1 MSKKAIILAGG
12 KGSRLG
18 PYTTVLPKP
27 LLPIG
32 DRAILDV
39 VVHQLRSHGFT
50 DLTFAVGYLAH
61 LIQAVFADGAAHG
74 VSIDYHMER
83 EPLGT
88 AGALATIEGLDD
100 TFLAMNGDVL
110 TTLDY
115 RYLFEAHRNAGNLL
129 TIATHRRVVRTEYGV
144 IHLDGQVGETA
155 AVTGYEEKPDIPYVV
170 SMGIYVAEPAVL
182 DYVDAGSFLDVPEL
196 VLRLLA
202 NGERVGSF
210 LYNGYWLDIGR
221 HEDYEKAIVEYE
233 QLKQQ
238 LFGEYEKAAVSPASG
253 QTGNG
258 VGGAGW
264 STGPLRAVGA
274 PDTG

>member
-1 MSKKAIILAGG
+1 MSGKAIVLAGG

-50 DLTFAVGYLAH
+50 DLTIAVGYLAH
-61 LIQAVFADGAAHG
+61 LIEAVFGDGSAHG
-74 VSIDYHMER
+74 VSIKYHLEK

-88 AGALATIEGLDD
+88 AGALATIDGLDE

-115 RYLFEAHRNAGNLL
+115 CCLFDAHRDAGNIL

-144 IHLDGQVGETA
+144 IRLHGGAGETA
-155 AVTGYEEKPDIPYVV
+155 AVTGYEEKPEIPYVV
-170 SMGIYVAEPAVL
+170 SMGVYVAEPGVL
-182 DYVDAGSFLDVPEL
+182 DYVDAGTFLDIPEL

-202 NGERVGSF
+202 DGQRVGSF
-210 LYNGYWLDIGR
+210 LYDGYWLDIGR

-233 QLKQQ
+233 QLKDQ
-238 LFGEYEKAAVSPASG
+238 LFPEYE
-253 QTGNG
+253 T
-258 VGGAGW
+258 
-264 STGPLRAVGA
+264 TRA
-274 PDTG
+274 